1 MSTAGDAAAS
11 GSRTARMLQA
21 ECSSCSVASAG
32 VCSGSRETIRD
43 SQMERRQTVSEK
55 RQELVKVLN
64 QALAAEYGTLWL
76 LPRHMAQVKDEELKR
91 QLRLIAEAEL
101 EHAEKSAQMIYG
113 LGEKPT
119 EDLPNLRVRSGVQE
133 ILEAH
138 LQGEQEAIALYER
151 AYQFAEDTEM
161 RKRLQ
166 EMRKDEEGH
175 QRLLQMA
182 LDKVLA
188 SPG

>member
-1 MSTAGDAAAS
+1 
-11 GSRTARMLQA
+11 
-21 ECSSCSVASAG
+21 
-32 VCSGSRETIRD
+32 
-43 SQMERRQTVSEK
+43 
-55 RQELVKVLN
+55 
-64 QALAAEYGTLWL
+64 
-76 LPRHMAQVKDEELKR
+76 MAQVKDEELKR
-91 QLRLIAEAEL
+91 QLRLIAEVEL
-101 EHAEKSAQMIYG
+101 GHAEKSAQMIYG
-113 LGEKPT
+113 LGEEPK